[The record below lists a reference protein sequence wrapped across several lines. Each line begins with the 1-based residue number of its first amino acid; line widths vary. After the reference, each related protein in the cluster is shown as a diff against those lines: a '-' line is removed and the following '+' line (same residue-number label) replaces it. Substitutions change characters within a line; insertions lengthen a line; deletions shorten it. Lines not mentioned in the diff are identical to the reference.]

1 MKFIDKTIL
10 AIEAEAIVSA
20 FLKEL
25 KVEGEAYPKDL
36 YSAFKSVKNEENILL
51 QNLLTNLLLKEQR
64 NRCCYCMRK
73 LDSEDEEKTL
83 EHLIPNK
90 TKSKAIFD
98 TYLNPETVLNDENV
112 CFAEDFINKQETK
125 FPPYPHTIA
134 YHNLSVSCNG
144 KISRTDSAIH
154 CNLKRGD
161 EYVKPFILYSKI
173 SAEFEYKPDGYVI
186 WKDNDKNRAKDA
198 LDELGLNTERLRII
212 RRIWFQAVQNNFSI
226 TECTDIQKKEFL
238 IKLEKEVPNDEL
250 GILNDFKNNQKH
262 WNLLKKYDYFRL
274 KFLARKLNALTP
286 TESMDLIEN
295 FDSNLNKQTIFHKH
309 INL

>member
-10 AIEAEAIVSA
+10 ATEAEAIVSA

-25 KVEGEAYPKDL
+25 KVEGAEYPKDL
-36 YSAFKSVKNEENILL
+36 YSAFKSAKNEENILL
-51 QNLLTNLLLKEQR
+51 QNLLTNLLLKEQH

-73 LDSEDEEKTL
+73 LDSEDEEKTI

-98 TYLNPETVLNDENV
+98 TYLNPKTVLNDENV

-144 KISRTDSAIH
+144 KISRSGSAIH

-161 EYVKPFILYSKI
+161 EYMEPFILYSKI
-173 SAEFEYKPDGYVI
+173 SEEFKYTTNGFVL
-186 WKDNDKNRAKDA
+186 WKDKKNI
-198 LDELGLNTERLRII
+198 LDQLGLNTTRLRMI
-212 RRIWFQAVQNNFSI
+212 RCIWFHATQNNFNLL
-226 TECTDIQKKEFL
+226 ECNDTQRRIFL
-238 IKLEKEVPNDEL
+238 IKLEKEVPNDEWDM
-250 GILNDFKNNQKH
+250 LNNFKTNNQYWK
-262 WNLLKKYDYFRL
+262 LLKKYDYFYL
-274 KFLARKLNALTP
+274 KFLAKKIDHLTP
-286 TESMDLIEN
+286 TESRDLIEN
-295 FDSNLNKQTIFHKH
+295 FDSNLNKQTNF
-309 INL
+309 LQTY